1 MEPQECRHRSPTD
14 RRRHSVTV
22 FNLTQ
27 NQSMGN
33 FLVHANARES
43 RVRPFILVGLGA
55 TSLTTDLLRT
65 GAASKGRP
73 ALLLRLVLMRN
84 TTWVNILGSGASLDM
99 LQPI

>member
-55 TSLTTDLLRT
+55 TSLTTDLSSVQ
-65 GAASKGRP
+65 GAT

-84 TTWVNILGSGASLDM
+84 TTWVNILGSGASLGM

>member
-1 MEPQECRHRSPTD
+1 
-14 RRRHSVTV
+14 
-22 FNLTQ
+22 
-27 NQSMGN
+27 MGN